1 MLLILCIILLII
13 IYILDM
19 KIKEQK
25 KRKIE
30 KFKNNQSFKPTYL
43 NNPNKLAKYRNDL
56 SNKNKMNVN
65 AFTYPNSIQ
74 TNQFR
79 TIPNQQIMSKSNLN
93 LNIRSDKFEDQ
104 IKSEIFDP
112 ELEQIFNK
120 IEKEKSYQNILTKT
134 NTTTQV
140 KQAKSSVKFNPI
152 VQNPETKYKL
162 YHESLFRTNP
172 AKKLIDSNKPYID
185 QTISQNI
192 MSYMND
198 GIETIYPDNLDVNNI
213 VIDNYNEINHSANK
227 TDPTNEINLNIKKMR
242 GKTIKD
248 IYDEITNDG
257 RMNLQQNLDDLEA
270 NDTGTQFIIG
280 EKYGATRFDTY
291 SVR

>member
-1 MLLILCIILLII
+1 
-13 IYILDM
+13 M

>member
-1 MLLILCIILLII
+1 
-13 IYILDM
+13 M

-140 KQAKSSVKFNPI
+140 KQTKSSVKFNPI

-185 QTISQNI
+185 QTVSQNI
-192 MSYMND
+192 MSYIND
-198 GIETIYPDNLDVNNI
+198 GIETVYPDNLDVNNI
-213 VIDNYNEINHSANK
+213 VIDNYNEINHLANK
-227 TDPTNEINLNIKKMR
+227 IDPTNEINLNIKKMR

-248 IYDEITNDG
+248 IYDDITNDG

-270 NDTGTQFIIG
+270 NDRGTQFIIG

-291 SVR
+291 SVK